1 MLFDMRAMLPVV
13 SFPKTLF
20 VILFVY
26 QIVCLTLSNSI
37 FLLHYCISLYSASS
51 ILLHLF
57 FCSFLFL
64 FTMYVLFLPKD
75 RNYLPQH
82 VHLKRVH
89 TLCMNYGHSIIIFV
103 FIYMRTIPNLFEHY
117 TIVLLSFT
125 FTYLGL
131 LSYLYNRRLLP
142 LWADLV
148 CQPVQRLL
156 YLYTYLYYSNCNMLL
171 TASYLI
177 SLLAHAIYLT
187 YLVKLYILSN
197 VCILDFTPLSYC
209 TSVNRA
215 VAYGARC
222 CIGVLWHRSGS
233 ACPAAGVCDAFVS
246 SRMHVCV
253 CGRRAACMR
262 LKPDPVYCTNLNG
275 T

>member
-20 VILFVY
+20 VILFLY

-51 ILLHLF
+51 IFLHLF

-82 VHLKRVH
+82 FHLKRVH

-187 YLVKLYILSN
+187 YLVKLYVLSN

-253 CGRRAACMR
+253 CVGGVPRACAAR
-262 LKPDPVYCTNLNG
+262 SSILH
-275 T
+275 

>member
-1 MLFDMRAMLPVV
+1 MSHFIKQHFLVALLHFFVFSQFHFVTLVFLLFFV
-13 SFPKTLF
+13 SFHHVCFVLTKGPKL
-20 VILFVY
+20 
-26 QIVCLTLSNSI
+26 LTATCPFKTSA
-37 FLLHYCISLYSASS
+37 YSVHELWA
-51 ILLHLF
+51 F
-57 FCSFLFL
+57 DYYFCF
-64 FTMYVLFLPKD
+64 Y
-75 RNYLPQH
+75 
-82 VHLKRVH
+82 
-89 TLCMNYGHSIIIFV
+89 
-103 FIYMRTIPNLFEHY
+103 IYMRTIPNLFEHY
-117 TIVLLSFT
+117 TIVLLS

-187 YLVKLYILSN
+187 YLVKLYVLSN

-253 CGRRAACMR
+253 CVCVCGRRAACMR